1 MRGWR
6 LKPHSGGA
14 RKTRPS
20 DAGRATSTTF
30 TSAGSVNF
38 ALDNEA
44 GAAARGIL
52 PPSNKKTLHAGDFQ
66 NEGVNNRVNNRV
78 NNEVNNQLSDVLKKI
93 IDALRENPKIT
104 QRELSKRIS
113 ISLVHINKN
122 MKFLQEK
129 GIVSR
134 NGNNKQGSWIV
145 NEVSDEH

>member
-1 MRGWR
+1 MSQS
-6 LKPHSGGA
+6 LSKL
-14 RKTRPS
+14 PS
-20 DAGRATSTTF
+20 KLIHRNFQQPASEEDVIRTTV
-30 TSAGSVNF
+30 S
-38 ALDNEA
+38 
-44 GAAARGIL
+44 
-52 PPSNKKTLHAGDFQ
+52 Q

-129 GIVSR
+129 GIVNR